1 VTAEICGSRVPF
13 FVCASGRIPT
23 SRRRSET
30 WGTHVFLDGGDGILQ
45 AGAIAS
51 GVTGAG
57 WAVGARLAVGQIAAQ
72 DRESG
77 GAEGIGQSDEQWGLR
92 V

>member
-1 VTAEICGSRVPF
+1 MAAEICGSHVPF
-13 FVCASGRIPT
+13 FVCASGRVPT
-23 SRRRSET
+23 SRKRSKN
-30 WGTHVFLDGGDGILQ
+30 WGTHVFLNGSDGVLQ

-57 WAVGARLAVGQIAAQ
+57 WAVGARLAVGQVAAQ

-77 GAEGIGQSDEQWGLR
+77 AAECIGQSDEQWGLR